1 MWDWWPSSANKP
13 IYSTRQTVVR
23 FQGQLIVSAPVFLQY
38 SGERG
43 QALFN
48 SKPISITRVAG
59 LNDATGLPVIA
70 GTCGTCHDSFNA
82 GNHSVSAPLN
92 IGVAD
97 TTNPLGV
104 DYLPVDHA
112 SQHDHG
118 SVPEMA
124 PSGFTSTLLFV

>member
-1 MWDWWPSSANKP
+1 
-13 IYSTRQTVVR
+13 VVR
-23 FQGQLIVSAPVFLQY
+23 FQGQLIVPAAVFLQY
-38 SGERG
+38 SRERG

-48 SKPISITRVAG
+48 SKPISITGVAG

-70 GTCGTCHDSFNA
+70 GTCGTCHDTFNA
-82 GNHSVSAPLN
+82 GDHSVSAPLN
-92 IGVAD
+92 IGGGHDQPAGRG
-97 TTNPLGV
+97 LLAG
-104 DYLPVDHA
+104 DHS